1 MADRTAPPD
10 ERPDWLD
17 DLETE
22 EDVGWDYFPERPGSL
37 PGTLHVDVDALPPE
51 IFGMDY
57 TETQLSQYVFRH
69 PRECIPHLQT
79 PSMTW
84 FDVRGLGH
92 ETVLRQLG
100 EVFQLHPLTLEDVV
114 NVPQRPKVEIDGDRI
129 IAILR
134 MLSPRMRGEGCV
146 SEQVSI
152 IFSDRYVLTVKED
165 SENDAFEPVR
175 DRLRTRRGIIRSM
188 GADYLAVSLIDAIID
203 GFFPILEAYADRI
216 ERLENQVLFDP
227 NRKILEEIYD
237 LKRELLGMRRF
248 VLPQI
253 AAIAKLL
260 RESDIRLS
268 RESKLSLQDCHE
280 HATDVM
286 EILNLYQEMTVNLM
300 DLYMSSIS
308 NRMNEIMKLLAV
320 VSTIFIPLTFIAGVY
335 GMNFN
340 PDISR
345 WNMPELNWVYGYP
358 FALMLMA
365 AIAAGLLFYFWRRG
379 WFKNLT

>member
-1 MADRTAPPD
+1 MVDRVTATD
-10 ERPDWLD
+10 ERSDWLE
-17 DLETE
+17 DLD
-22 EDVGWDYFPERPGSL
+22 EDEGLGWDYFPERPGSL

-51 IFGMDY
+51 IFGIDY
-57 TETQLSQYVFRH
+57 TDSELSQYVFRH
-69 PRECIPHLQT
+69 PRECLPHLQT
-79 PSMTW
+79 ESMTW

-100 EVFQLHPLTLEDVV
+100 DVFKLHPLTLEDVV
-114 NVPQRPKVEIDGDRI
+114 NVPQRPKVEIDGNRI

-134 MLSPRMRGEGCV
+134 MLSPRVRGEGFV

-152 IFSDRYVLTVKED
+152 IFSDRYVLTVQEE

-175 DRLRTRRGIIRSM
+175 NRLRTHRGIIRTM
-188 GADYLAVSLIDAIID
+188 GPDYLAVSLIDAIID
-203 GFFPILEAYADRI
+203 GFFPVLEAYADRI
-216 ERLENQVLFDP
+216 ERLENQVLFEP

-253 AAIAKLL
+253 AAIAKLV
-260 RESDIRLS
+260 RESDLRLS

-340 PDISR
+340 PQVSR
-345 WNMPELNWVYGYP
+345 LNMPELNWVYGYP
-358 FALMLMA
+358 FVLILMVT
-365 AIAAGLLFYFWRRG
+365 IAVGLLFYFWRRG
-379 WFKNLT
+379 WFNNLM